1 MSGGGFLRRHP
12 DYARLW
18 IGQSI
23 SQLGSQVT
31 LVALPLLAIAT
42 LKASTLEVG
51 ILAAAETLPFLL
63 VGLPAGVWV
72 DRWRRR
78 PVLISS
84 DSGRGL
90 LLASIPLAY
99 AFDVL
104 TMGQLYVVAFGT
116 GVLTVF
122 FDVAYQAYVPS
133 LVPGEALVDA
143 NARLEVSYATAGTV
157 GPGIGGL
164 LVDLFSGATAMLIDA
179 ISYAV
184 SAVVLLGIKSEEPKP
199 DPHPDD
205 ASTGMAAAVREGL
218 RYVLRHRLLSPIA
231 ATSALFN
238 LFSAMSMAVFL
249 LYAVRDLDV
258 SAAGIGLLFSIGG
271 ITQVGGTV
279 LMARIGTR
287 LRPGVALTVGAMVQ
301 GAAFLLVPLAPESN
315 PMPFLIAA
323 IAIESLFSP
332 AYNITQISLRQTIT
346 APRMQGRMTA
356 TMRFVV
362 WGALPVG
369 SLLGGVLG
377 GLIGRHTTLWISASL
392 GALSGLPVVF
402 SPLRK
407 LREMPE
413 ASSQSQSQSR

>member
-1 MSGGGFLRRHP
+1 MSSGGFLRRHP

-23 SQLGSQVT
+23 SQLGTQVT
-31 LVALPLLAIAT
+31 LVALPLLAIST
-42 LKASTLEVG
+42 LKATTFEVG

-63 VGLPAGVWV
+63 IGLPAGVWV

-78 PVLISS
+78 PILVSS
-84 DSGRGL
+84 DAGRGL
-90 LLASIPLAY
+90 LLASIPIAHAL
-99 AFDVL
+99 DVL

-116 GVLTVF
+116 GILTVF

-133 LVPGEALVDA
+133 LVQGEALIDA
-143 NARLEVSYATAGTV
+143 NARLEVSYSTAGTV
-157 GPGIGGL
+157 GPGVGGL
-164 LVDLFSGATAMLIDA
+164 LVDAFSAATAMLIDA
-179 ISYAV
+179 VSYAA
-184 SAVVLLGIKSEEPKP
+184 SAVVLLRIKAVEAKP
-199 DPHPDD
+199 EPHPDD
-205 ASTGMAAAVREGL
+205 AAVSMVDAVKEGL
-218 RYVLRHRLLSPIA
+218 RYVLRHRLLAPIA

-258 SAAGIGLLFSIGG
+258 SAAAIGLLFSVGG
-271 ITQVGGTV
+271 VAQVGGTV

-287 LRPGVALTVGAMVQ
+287 IRPGVALGVGGMVQ

-315 PMPFLIAA
+315 PMPLLLAA

-362 WGALPVG
+362 WGALPIG
-369 SLLGGVLG
+369 SLLGGGLG
-377 GLIGRHTTLWISASL
+377 HLMGRHATLWVSAGL
-392 GALSGLPVVF
+392 GALSGLPVVL

-407 LREMPE
+407 LREMPDG
-413 ASSQSQSQSR
+413 